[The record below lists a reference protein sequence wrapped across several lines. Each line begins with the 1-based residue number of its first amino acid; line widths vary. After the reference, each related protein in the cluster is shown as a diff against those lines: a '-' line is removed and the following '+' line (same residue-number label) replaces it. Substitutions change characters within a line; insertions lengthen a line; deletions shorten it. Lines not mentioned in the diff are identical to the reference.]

1 MLLSYAGKILDDDIN
16 RVAGELPNWQSV
28 AKKLGMGSQEI
39 TDIEDNQT
47 NEANRRR
54 AFLRKWITRDG
65 SAATYEKLSG
75 VLKTLNEQG
84 AAEAISNLN

>member
-65 SAATYEKLSG
+65 SAATYEKLCD